1 MKATEQST
9 ATRTQAE
16 AFSEANDLMAKA
28 YEHLREAGAVTA
40 EMPVGRVRWVPIERV
55 QANDYNPNAVAL
67 HEMTLLYTSISEDG
81 YTQPVVTIYDEEVDK
96 YIVVDGYHRYT
107 TMRRY
112 ADIAE
117 STHGHLP
124 IVVIDKPLADRIAS
138 TVRHNRARG
147 KHSTAGM
154 SSLVFQM
161 LREGE
166 TDGAICR
173 KLGLETEELARLK
186 HITGYSK
193 LYADHTYSKAAQS
206 TAQMKAKAEYKKE
219 NPDEQIP
226 QNV

>member
-9 ATRTQAE
+9 ATQKQAE
-16 AFSEANDLMAKA
+16 AFAEANDLMAKA
-28 YEHLREAGAVTA
+28 YDHLREAGAVTA

-81 YTQPVVTIYDEEVDK
+81 YTQPVVTIYDPEVDK

-161 LREGE
+161 LSAGE
-166 TDGAICR
+166 SDETICR
-173 KLGLETEELARLK
+173 KIGVDAEELARLK
-186 HITGYSK
+186 HVTGYSA
-193 LYADHTYSKAAQS
+193 LFRDTEYSPAVMTESQLR
-206 TAQMKAKAEYKKE
+206 AKAEYKKE
-219 NPDEQIP
+219 HPDEQIP
-226 QNV
+226 KW